1 MKILILGGDG
11 MLGHQL
17 LNSFKEKFEVKVTL
31 RKNINEYTKY
41 KIFTH
46 DNCFDHV
53 DVRDFGKLASVI
65 EEFKKFRELYNLWRP
80 DMKVNIYFSTN
91 NNELIKVK

>member
-31 RKNINEYTKY
+31 RKHISEYTHY

-46 DNCFDHV
+46 DNIS
-53 DVRDFGKLASVI
+53 R
-65 EEFKKFRELYNLWRP
+65 
-80 DMKVNIYFSTN
+80 FSDN
-91 NNELIKVK
+91 SGSFFNFL